1 MPRNPGLDDAAP
13 LGQASRTK
21 ADRSAVEA
29 LLRQC
34 DALEAQLRQTR
45 TLGAHLL
52 DPPSTTSSPHQDE
65 VRLVII
71 GVYAAKN

>member
-1 MPRNPGLDDAAP
+1 MKTPARQFRAQRKG
-13 LGQASRTK
+13 
-21 ADRSAVEA
+21 

-52 DPPSTTSSPHQDE
+52 DATLHH
-65 VRLVII
+65 LL
-71 GVYAAKN
+71 AA